1 MLELIAG
8 LLIFLGLHSVRVFA
22 ADWRSR
28 QIANLGDKAW
38 KLSYTALSL
47 LGFGL
52 IIYGY
57 GQARMAQVILWQPLP
72 GMSHLAALL
81 TLLAFI
87 LLAIVDYIS
96 DDNPDAALALM
107 DEIQG
112 KVEQLPAHPKRCRP
126 GRVNGTRELVVR
138 PNYIVVYAETP
149 ALVTVLR
156 VLHAAQM
163 WP

>member
-1 MLELIAG
+1 VPDLEWKA
-8 LLIFLGLHSVRVFA
+8 SAV
-22 ADWRSR
+22 AD
-28 QIANLGDKAW
+28 L
-38 KLSYTALSL
+38 
-47 LGFGL
+47 
-52 IIYGY
+52 
-57 GQARMAQVILWQPLP
+57 M
-72 GMSHLAALL
+72 
-81 TLLAFI
+81 
-87 LLAIVDYIS
+87 AIVDYIS

-138 PNYIVVYAETP
+138 PNYIVIYAETP
-149 ALVTVLR
+149 KVVTVLR

>member
-1 MLELIAG
+1 MPDLEWKA
-8 LLIFLGLHSVRVFA
+8 SAV
-22 ADWRSR
+22 AD
-28 QIANLGDKAW
+28 L
-38 KLSYTALSL
+38 
-47 LGFGL
+47 
-52 IIYGY
+52 
-57 GQARMAQVILWQPLP
+57 M
-72 GMSHLAALL
+72 
-81 TLLAFI
+81 
-87 LLAIVDYIS
+87 AIVDYIS

-149 ALVTVLR
+149 AVVTVLR

-163 WP
+163 WGSDAGECRILR